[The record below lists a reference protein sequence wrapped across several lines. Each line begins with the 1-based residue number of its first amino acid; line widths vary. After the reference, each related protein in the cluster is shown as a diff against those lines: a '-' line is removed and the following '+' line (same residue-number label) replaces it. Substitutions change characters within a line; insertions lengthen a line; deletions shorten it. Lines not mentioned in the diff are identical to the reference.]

1 MTIPTMQEA
10 LKLFDET
17 LRQRCE
23 QSSRFEFGISKNFRI
38 HSAMVAV
45 CAEMI
50 ASRIPEIDGQKAY
63 IMGLFHDYGKLT
75 YDYERSDK
83 FHGLEG
89 YKVLNKLGYDELAR
103 ICLTHTFYEQELNIK
118 EYASYNPSEMRKCRK
133 LLQEVAF
140 DDYDR
145 LIQLCD
151 RLSIGVNYNLK
162 ERMKYLQNTY
172 KIPTV
177 QLKKKYREA
186 LKLKSYFDSKCG
198 CDIYKLLGVN

>member
-1 MTIPTMQEA
+1 MTMPTMQEA
-10 LKLFDET
+10 LKLFEDT
-17 LRQRCE
+17 LKQRCA
-23 QSSRFEFGISKNFRI
+23 QSSRFEFGIAKKFRI

-50 ASRIPEIDGQKAY
+50 ASRLPEIDGQKAY

-89 YKVLNKLGYDELAR
+89 YKALNKLGFDELAR

-118 EYASYNPSEMRKCRK
+118 EYASYNPLEMRKCRK
-133 LLQEVAF
+133 LLQEVPF

-172 KIPTV
+172 KIPTSL
-177 QLKKKYREA
+177 LKKKYREA
-186 LKLKSYFDSKCG
+186 LKLKSYFDAKCG